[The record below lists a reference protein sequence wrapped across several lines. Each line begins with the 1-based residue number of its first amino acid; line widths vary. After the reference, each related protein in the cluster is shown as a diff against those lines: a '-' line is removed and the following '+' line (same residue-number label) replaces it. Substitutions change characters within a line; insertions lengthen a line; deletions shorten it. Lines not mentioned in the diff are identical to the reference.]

1 MTFGFQMLMGIGGAR
16 ISLADADNVDA
27 VNIDPGDATA
37 AFSLE
42 NDGDIVATNNGIP
55 TDLGDWIEPKVGIA
69 NYDVKATL
77 LAGTLTSGTT
87 GSNLNLGTTRSWTRS
102 QTSVGSSSAQ
112 IRLDITFTG
121 TTTPV
126 LATATIT
133 LSAQV
138 D

>member
-1 MTFGFQMLMGIGGAR
+1 MTVGLQMLATSGGSR
-16 ISLADADNVDA
+16 ISLADAGNVDA
-27 VNIDPGDATA
+27 LNVDPADATA
-37 AFSLE
+37 TISLE
-42 NDGDIVATNNGIP
+42 NDGDIVETNNGNAI
-55 TDLGDWIEPKVGIA
+55 DLGDWIAPKVGISG
-69 NYDVKATL
+69 YDVKATL
-77 LAGTLTSGTT
+77 LSGTLTSGTT
-87 GSNLNLGTTRSWTRS
+87 GSNLNLGTTRSWSRA

-112 IRLDITFTG
+112 IRLDITRAG

>member
-1 MTFGFQMLMGIGGAR
+1 MWAMMFTAGGPL
-16 ISLADADNVDA
+16 ISLSAADNVNA
-27 VNIDPGDATA
+27 LNIDPGDAIA
-37 AFSLE
+37 AISLQS
-42 NDGDIVATNNGIP
+42 DGDIELSENGIAN
-55 TDLGDWIEPKVGIA
+55 DVGDWITPKTGMA

-77 LAGTLTSGTT
+77 LSGSLTAGTT

-102 QTSVGSSSAQ
+102 QTSVGSSVAQ

-121 TTTPV
+121 TSSPV
-126 LATATIT
+126 LATKTIT

>member
-1 MTFGFQMLMGIGGAR
+1 MSAFAWWLAADSGPR
-16 ISLADADNVDA
+16 VSLAAAGNVDA
-27 VNIDPGDATA
+27 LNIDPADATA

-42 NDGDIVATNNGIP
+42 SDGDIVATENGIAS
-55 TDLGDWIEPKVGIA
+55 DLGDWISPKVGMG

-77 LAGTLTSGTT
+77 LSGTLTAGTT
-87 GSNLNLGTTRSWTRS
+87 GSNLNLGTTRSWSRA

-112 IRLDITFTG
+112 IRLDITVTG

>member
-1 MTFGFQMLMGIGGAR
+1 MTACMQALASGGGPR
-16 ISLADADNVDA
+16 ISLSAAGDVNAL
-27 VNIDPGDATA
+27 NIDPADATA
-37 AFSLE
+37 AISLE
-42 NDGDIVATNNGIP
+42 SDGDIVATENGIA
-55 TDLGDWIEPKVGIA
+55 TDLGDWITPKILMG

-77 LAGTLTSGTT
+77 LSGSLTAGTT

-112 IRLDITFTG
+112 IRLDITYTG
-121 TTTPV
+121 TTTPI
-126 LATATIT
+126 LATATIL